1 MIYKK
6 FLKYIHYVNK
16 GIPIVL
22 SKFHNSKLFSP
33 HIRIS
38 IFIENLYAII
48 NKRSIRFIF
57 DKEKN
62 LIKAIDK
69 NLIRFYSDKN
79 RCFWL
84 YRDGIFERGKFIQR
98 SYCLTQIKFK
108 RNDIVVD
115 CGANSG
121 DLLIE
126 LNNYIDNGNYIGIEP
141 NPLDFK
147 VLKLNCPNQVLI
159 NKALGNENG
168 NLNFYVATSEGDSS
182 IIKPKFFEK
191 IINVKVVKLDDLIKN
206 LKVKKIK
213 LLKIEAEGF
222 EPEILEGAQNII
234 PICEYIAID
243 GGYERGEK
251 QEQTFT
257 SITNTLI
264 KNNFEIRDINF
275 SWYRALFKNSRDFK
289 SI

>member
-1 MIYKK
+1 MIFKK
-6 FLKYIHYVNK
+6 FLKYIHYFNLR
-16 GIPIVL
+16 IPIFL
-22 SKFHNSKLFSP
+22 SKFHKSKFFSP
-33 HIRIS
+33 NVNIS

-48 NKRSIRFIF
+48 NRRSIRFVF

-69 NLIRFYSDKN
+69 RLVRFYSDKN

-84 YRDGIFERGKFIQR
+84 YRNGIFERGKAIQR

-108 RNDIVVD
+108 SQDIVID

-126 LNNYIDNGNYIGIEP
+126 LNDYIDKGNYIGIEP

-147 VLKLNCPNQVLI
+147 ILKLNCPNQVLI
-159 NKALGNENG
+159 NKALGNKNG
-168 NLNFYVATSEGDSS
+168 NLNFYVSTSEGDSS
-182 IIKPKFFEK
+182 IIKPKVYEE

-206 LKVKKIK
+206 MQVKKIK

-222 EPEILEGAQNII
+222 EPEVLEGAKNII

-257 SITNTLI
+257 ALTNTLI
-264 KNNFEIRDINF
+264 KNNFEMHDINF
-275 SWYRALFKNSRDFK
+275 PWYRALFKNKR
-289 SI
+289 